1 MQPQTCRV
9 ANPII
14 VLAGFA
20 LMEQPTYIALL
31 LKRMSPPT
39 SRAVVIA
46 ARISYIS
53 WFVLKALSVAIAVR
67 LFYVDWHLMPTWI
80 KVNFALTWIVASSVQ
95 GWSGMIQ
102 YGIYKHIKRSYHKA
116 VLQQQQALGQKPLL
130 LYTDRDR
137 DGSSEDGDQGNMSPL
152 LTPLGSDGSEDCI
165 AAVEDDVHGADAVQY
180 AKFTAKFASAAG
192 ARAGVAGAASESVF
206 AIRANHGG
214 SDSPEVEL
222 SPSSSSG
229 SEGGSGMQQQTGV
242 DAAEKYMLLRSSS
255 RGSGMQDPLAGPQQQ
270 QGGGKRTRSA
280 GSGSSS
286 GDASGSSSAR
296 RQGAATLQRRTTSGM
311 INMMECGISCQ
322 DE

>member
-1 MQPQTCRV
+1 MQAQTCRV

-53 WFVLKALSVAIAVR
+53 WFALKALSVAIAVR

-80 KVNFALTWIVASSVQ
+80 KVNFVLTWIVASSVQ

-116 VLQQQQALGQKPLL
+116 ILQQQQALGKKPLL
-130 LYTDRDR
+130 LYTDRDG
-137 DGSSEDGDQGNMSPL
+137 DGSSEEGDQANMSPL

-165 AAVEDDVHGADAVQY
+165 AAVEDEVHGADAAQY
-180 AKFTAKFASAAG
+180 AKFSAKYVSAVGGSAAVTG
-192 ARAGVAGAASESVF
+192 AGLESVF
-206 AIRANHGG
+206 AIRANNNRGR
-214 SDSPEVEL
+214 DSPEVEL
-222 SPSSSSG
+222 SPSSSG
-229 SEGGSGMQQQTGV
+229 SEGGAAGAG
-242 DAAEKYMLLRSSS
+242 AAERHMLLRSSHS
-255 RGSGMQDPLAGPQQQ
+255 SGSGKQDPLAGPQQQ
-270 QGGGKRTRSA
+270 RGGKRSSSRS
-280 GSGSSS
+280 GSGSS
-286 GDASGSSSAR
+286 GGGSGSSSAR
-296 RQGAATLQRRTTSGM
+296 RQGAATLQRRTKSG
-311 INMMECGISCQ
+311 ILNMMECGISCQ